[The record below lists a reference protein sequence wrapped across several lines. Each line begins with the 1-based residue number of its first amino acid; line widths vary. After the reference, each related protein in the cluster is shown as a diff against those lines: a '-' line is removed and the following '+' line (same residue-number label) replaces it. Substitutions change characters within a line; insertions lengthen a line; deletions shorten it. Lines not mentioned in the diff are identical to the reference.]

1 VRRQSLVAQVNLT
14 PLLDVVFIFLF
25 ALFSIVTDRVESDR
39 EVERLEIRERKEEFQ
54 DRARRLEER
63 SRRLQE
69 ESERLYQQ
77 ITSRDSKISSL
88 ALQVDQLQEER
99 ARQDDLLSKVRRERD
114 HLLEQ
119 VQNLDEEIDRRKE
132 ETRGLGKRIASL
144 EQKRS
149 QGIEER
155 DQLAHRIVKLDGQL
169 ATVRKQRDELTGRVG
184 SLSRSEQALLER
196 LEKKSSELARVRSG
210 LEQERTRLEHEM
222 DVRKSH
228 IEQMGQVRAGLE
240 ADLKRL
246 SGEKERVDR
255 KLVASALRLKEKNL
269 QIEEL
274 TSRVEKC
281 GQELRQVRTG
291 LTQVRKQRDDYREE
305 LKRVQVHAVADPV
318 GTSLKAEI
326 ADRHFAVYKV
336 KIEAE
341 PGDRRLSRLSV
352 HRRGDEPVVSEPI
365 QSSDR
370 VHRFLIRL
378 LPPSLE
384 ANRTIVLFLK
394 TESSLFQHEKWVE
407 DWLRERGFLLGV
419 QRIQGR

>member
-1 VRRQSLVAQVNLT
+1 MRRQSLVAQVNLT

-25 ALFSIVTDRVESDR
+25 ALFSIVADRLESDR
-39 EVERLEIRERKEEFQ
+39 QVERLEIRERKEEFQ
-54 DRARRLEER
+54 DRVRHLEER
-63 SRRLQE
+63 SRRLQG

-77 ITSRDSKISSL
+77 ITNRDSKISSL
-88 ALQVDQLQEER
+88 ALRVDQLQEER
-99 ARQDDLLSKVRRERD
+99 VRQEDLLSKVRRERD

-132 ETRGLGKRIASL
+132 ETRGLGERIASL

-155 DQLAHRIVKLDGQL
+155 DQLAHRIVKLDGEL

-196 LEKKSSELARVRSG
+196 LEKKSSELARARSG
-210 LEQERTRLEHEM
+210 LEQERARLEHEI

-228 IEQMGQVRAGLE
+228 IEQMGQARAGLE

-246 SGEKERVDR
+246 SGEKDRVDR
-255 KLVASALRLKEKNL
+255 KLVASALHLKEKNR

-281 GQELRQVRTG
+281 GQELGQVRAG
-291 LTQVRKQRDDYREE
+291 LTQARKQRDDYREE

-336 KIEAE
+336 RIEAE

-352 HRRGDEPVVSEPI
+352 DRRGDEPVVSEPI